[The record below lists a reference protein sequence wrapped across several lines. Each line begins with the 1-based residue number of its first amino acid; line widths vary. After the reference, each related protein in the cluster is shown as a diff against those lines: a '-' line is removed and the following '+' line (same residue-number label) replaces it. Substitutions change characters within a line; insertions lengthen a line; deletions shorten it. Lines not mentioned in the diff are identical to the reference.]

1 VFAFKSFCASLL
13 RGISLFA
20 VGCGCLWGAVFLRVF
35 RSNPI
40 RESVT
45 SFLGYKWRAAVE
57 HLLSGVGYPLL
68 LGLLFVVGCVVLCS
82 LSYWGCRY
90 VGWTWKPLAKHPSEV
105 MTLRN
110 LSFVVGVFAVLYMCA
125 SLGWELNQAYGD
137 VYKGPRRGYV
147 QLEQVSADML
157 GAVLSVVLS
166 KFSRRE
172 RADDR

>member
-1 VFAFKSFCASLL
+1 MFAFKSFCVSLL
-13 RGISLFA
+13 RGIPLFA

-35 RSNPI
+35 RGNTI

-45 SFLGYKWRAAVE
+45 GLLGYKWRAAVE
-57 HLLSGVGYPLL
+57 HLLSGVGVPLM
-68 LGLLFVVGCVVLCS
+68 LGLLIVGGCVLLCS

-105 MTLRN
+105 MTLRELN
-110 LSFVVGVFAVLYMCA
+110 FVVAAFAMLYMCT

-157 GAVLSVVLS
+157 GAVLSVFLS
-166 KFSRRE
+166 KFSHR
-172 RADDR
+172 DRVS